1 MLTTKCENFAMT
13 SLEVLWNY
21 IDLSIISNC
30 IKIFLAFQNNFLP
43 LSCSLTLLKCINWFE
58 KIIKKICIFSSLSSF
73 INEIPIFL
81 SIIDGWISIKII
93 YSNQKSMINKYIF
106 KKRHKII
113 ISNIQNCQSKKYKIP
128 SMTIP
133 LKNIIKNLT
142 VEYYFFLHKEIESNW
157 RLSCSKVAQ

>member
-1 MLTTKCENFAMT
+1 
-13 SLEVLWNY
+13 
-21 IDLSIISNC
+21 
-30 IKIFLAFQNNFLP
+30 
-43 LSCSLTLLKCINWFE
+43 
-58 KIIKKICIFSSLSSF
+58 
-73 INEIPIFL
+73 
-81 SIIDGWISIKII
+81 
-93 YSNQKSMINKYIF
+93 MINKYIF